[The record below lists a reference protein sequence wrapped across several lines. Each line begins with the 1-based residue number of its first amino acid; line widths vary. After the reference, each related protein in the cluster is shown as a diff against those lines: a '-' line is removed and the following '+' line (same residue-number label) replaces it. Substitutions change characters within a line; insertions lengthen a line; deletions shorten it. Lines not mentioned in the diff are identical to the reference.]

1 MSGSKLLDSSVWLE
15 YLFNGKFAEFI
26 DSSEIVYLSVLSWHE
41 IKRKLHKE
49 KIEPKKI
56 SRSLEFIR
64 KRALFLSVIPEVADY
79 AADISVKQGLAAMDA
94 LIYSTAKINSL
105 PLFTCDNDFRG
116 LEGVEMLNQN

>member
-1 MSGSKLLDSSVWLE
+1 MSGSKFLDSSIWLE
-15 YLFNGKFAEFI
+15 YLFNGLFTELI
-26 DSSEIVYLSVLSWHE
+26 DSPEIVYTSVLSWYE

-49 KIEPKKI
+49 KIDPHKI

-64 KRALFLSVIPEVADY
+64 KRALLLSVIPEVADY
-79 AADISVKQGLAAMDA
+79 AAEVSLKHGLAAMDA

-116 LEGVEMLNQN
+116 LEGAKVLNK